1 MTDTQTTEAGEITGT
16 LDKDYNL
23 LWYTESC
30 LENALRLE
38 KYRED
43 AKRAE
48 DTELADLFGK
58 AQSDSR
64 KGAEIGMRM
73 LADRLTGMAPPAS
86 AATTSSEANNGAEP
100 SSGSE
105 NEADEGETAAMSGAE
120 DNEPEPHSET
130 EGSGT
135 AS

>member
-38 KYRED
+38 KYQED

-48 DTELADLFGK
+48 DTELAELFGK

-86 AATTSSEANNGAEP
+86 AATSEANNGAEP
-100 SSGSE
+100 SSGSD
-105 NEADEGETAAMSGAE
+105 NEADEGEKAAMSDVE
-120 DNEPEPHSET
+120 DNEPEPHSEA
-130 EGSGT
+130 EGGDT
-135 AS
+135 TR

>member
-38 KYRED
+38 RYQED

-48 DTELADLFGK
+48 DTELAELFGK

-86 AATTSSEANNGAEP
+86 AATSEANNGAEP
-100 SSGSE
+100 SSGSD
-105 NEADEGETAAMSGAE
+105 NEADEGEKAAMPDVE
-120 DNEPEPHSET
+120 DDEPEPHSEA
-130 EGSGT
+130 EGGT
-135 AS
+135 TAR

>member
-1 MTDTQTTEAGEITGT
+1 MTDTQATEAGEITGT

-38 KYRED
+38 KYQED

-48 DTELADLFGK
+48 DTELAELFGK

-86 AATTSSEANNGAEP
+86 AATSSSETGNATEP

-105 NEADEGETAAMSGAE
+105 DETGEAEQAVTPDAE
-120 DNEPEPHSET
+120 NNEPDPRSEA
-130 EGSGT
+130 EG
-135 AS
+135 ADAAK